1 MVTSRA
7 LYLAFLLAIGAERLF
22 EVALSRRNAARAFAR
37 GGRESGQAHF
47 PAMVALHTAFLAS
60 CALESGI
67 RTFPGA
73 LGWAAVA
80 AAMGAQALR
89 YWAVASLGDRWNVR
103 VIVVPGEPPV
113 QSGPYR
119 FMRHPNYLIV
129 IGEIAVL
136 PLVFGEVWVC
146 IAFSVLNAAL
156 LAWRLRE
163 ENLALAPRRTLQ
175 GNRG

>member
-113 QSGPYR
+113 
-119 FMRHPNYLIV
+119 
-129 IGEIAVL
+129 
-136 PLVFGEVWVC
+136 
-146 IAFSVLNAAL
+146 
-156 LAWRLRE
+156 
-163 ENLALAPRRTLQ
+163 PRTEHIRTT
-175 GNRG
+175 